1 MSAAQ
6 PESDDSLARAWCLY
20 NWANHAWATPVAAA
34 LIGPWMLSLVKQAVG
49 SCGVVIGVGPLVLR
63 GDAFPSAMVAVA
75 SVAQLI
81 VLPAVGAHVDARS
94 TKRRWLTKACVGG
107 SVVCAALGLTT
118 SWTWFVAGA
127 LFVLGSLAEGV
138 SDLAWQGMLPEIA
151 GPSERDGLSARGS
164 AIGYFG
170 GGVILAINLA
180 IVEMHDSVGLTKEG
194 AVRLCFV
201 ACGAWWLSFGLLSL
215 RRLQPHQ
222 RRRAAAP
229 AQTWRRLRHDLRL
242 LSGMPNTARYVLAYL
257 FFGDAVS
264 AVISLSAIFLTHESV
279 RRQHHEGDA
288 VPAGTDPG
296 YSVRGPRRCTARRS
310 TGSPV
315 GSTAS
320 PGCHPDRVAGS
331 DRVRLG
337 RRTRQGRSGRGRDCH
352 RRVARDHRAAGALA
366 VLSRPV
372 VAQQQRAI
380 IQISSTGR
388 NLANGTAKKAGA
400 LDFHTISYHD
410 GQIDLRALQAREAL
424 VNSLVAQIVATQ
436 SVVRHDSS
444 AWLIPPL
451 ANPRDQLGTE
461 LAKAR
466 RYADLAAIA

>member
-1 MSAAQ
+1 
-6 PESDDSLARAWCLY
+6 
-20 NWANHAWATPVAAA
+20 
-34 LIGPWMLSLVKQAVG
+34 MLSLVKQAVG
-49 SCGVVIGVGPLVLR
+49 SRGVVIGVGPLVLR

-81 VLPAVGAHVDARS
+81 VLPAVGAHIDARS

-118 SWTWFVAGA
+118 SWTWFAAGA

-180 IVEMHDSVGLTKEG
+180 IVELHDSVGLTKEG

-264 AVISLSAIFLTHESV
+264 AVISLSAIFLTHELFDDSTTKATPFLLV
-279 RRQHHEGDA
+279 LILVIQFVALGGALLGGRLAARLGAQRVLVVTLIVWLGVIVYAWAGVHDKAEAVVAGIVTGVSLGITVPLARSLFSQMVPTGHEA
-288 VPAGTDPG
+288 SFFSLYEVCSQGTAFIAPLLFTVVVD
-296 YSVRGPRRCTARRS
+296 V
-310 TGSPV
+310 TGSF
-315 GSTAS
+315 
-320 PGCHPDRVAGS
+320 
-331 DRVRLG
+331 
-337 RRTRQGRSGRGRDCH
+337 RQ
-352 RRVARDHRAAGALA
+352 
-366 VLSRPV
+366 
-372 VAQQQRAI
+372 AI
-380 IQISSTGR
+380 
-388 NLANGTAKKAGA
+388 L
-400 LDFHTISYHD
+400 
-410 GQIDLRALQAREAL
+410 
-424 VNSLVAQIVATQ
+424 SLVVLF
-436 SVVRHDSS
+436 VVGLLLLVRTDV
-444 AWLIPPL
+444 
-451 ANPRDQLGTE
+451 D
-461 LAKAR
+461 
-466 RYADLAAIA
+466 AAAAEAEVRSLRFEGER

>member
-1 MSAAQ
+1 MLPGSSGTVLRCHRWPVGTIRLVSAAQ

-49 SCGVVIGVGPLVLR
+49 SRGVVIGVGPLVLR

-94 TKRRWLTKACVGG
+94 TKRRWLTRRALAGP
-107 SVVCAALGLTT
+107 VVCAALGLTT
-118 SWTWFVAGA
+118 SWTWFAAGA

-180 IVEMHDSVGLTKEG
+180 IVEMHDSVGLRSKA
-194 AVRLCFV
+194 AVRRASSPAVHGGCPS
-201 ACGAWWLSFGLLSL
+201 ACRRCA
-215 RRLQPHQ
+215 RLQPHQ

-264 AVISLSAIFLTHESV
+264 AVISLSAIFLTHELV

-296 YSVRGPRRCTARRS
+296 YSVRGPRRGTARRS

-315 GSTAS
+315 GSTS
-320 PGCHPDRVAGS
+320 RVLVVTLIVWLGVIVYAWAG
-331 DRVRLG
+331 VHE
-337 RRTRQGRSGRGRDCH
+337 QGRSGRGRDCH
-352 RRVARDHRAAGALA
+352 RRVARDHRCRWRARCSLRWSPPATR
-366 VLSRPV
+366 RPFFSLYEV
-372 VAQQQRAI
+372 CSQ
-380 IQISSTGR
+380 
-388 NLANGTAKKAGA
+388 GTAFIAPLLFTVVVDVTGS
-400 LDFHTISYHD
+400 F
-410 GQIDLRALQAREAL
+410 RQAIL
-424 VNSLVAQIVATQ
+424 SLVVLF
-436 SVVRHDSS
+436 VVGLLLLVRTDV
-444 AWLIPPL
+444 
-451 ANPRDQLGTE
+451 D
-461 LAKAR
+461 
-466 RYADLAAIA
+466 AAAAEAEVRSLRFEGER